1 MMTTT
6 MKKAILLLLAACLLL
21 TTAACGKPT
30 TAETTTVPE
39 AGEETAAA
47 PEEDSSA
54 VEETSEAAEDDLSAY
69 PVSLL
74 GQSVKAYKEQYVT
87 IEGDTFFEGACQYE
101 IDSLFPKVFYLT
113 SSVQTDAYNAQTF
126 RDDAVFETL
135 YTAADTELY
144 PELKTGLTYGE
155 YAGKFYASPC
165 TYKEEYAS
173 YSSTFKLDVNGK
185 PATVYLFFWDA
196 NSVCRSILITI
207 NDSLKFSTLNV
218 KEEDRNNYPA
228 LFIGQNAVE
237 MQQVFAGALAD
248 LSGYDTELKKHMYL
262 GIISD
267 EPPKPIPQQAQ
278 VIGVHLFSDEWEAVP
293 GIRIGDSAPGAGFT
307 KYQQEEGDSFYYGT
321 FLIGG
326 FFAETYV
333 MVRDDNF
340 SGFEFLCKQL
350 YD

>member
-1 MMTTT
+1 MMTTM
-6 MKKAILLLLAACLLL
+6 MKKAVLLLLTACLLL
-21 TTAACGKPT
+21 SVTACGKPA
-30 TAETTTVPE
+30 TAEPTTGAE
-39 AGEETAAA
+39 AGEKTTAA

-54 VEETSEAAEDDLSAY
+54 AEETSEAAGDDLSSY

-74 GQSVKAYKEQYVT
+74 GQSVKAFKERYVT
-87 IEGDTFFEGACQYE
+87 IEGDTYFEDACQYE

-135 YTAADTELY
+135 YTSTDTELY
-144 PELKTGLTYGE
+144 PDLKTGLTYQD
-155 YAGKFYASPC
+155 YAGRFFLSPC
-165 TYKEEYAS
+165 TYKEAYCCF
-173 YSSTFKLDVNGK
+173 SSTFKIDVNGK

-196 NSVCRSILITI
+196 NSVCRAILITI

-218 KEEDRNNYPA
+218 KEEDRNRYPA
-228 LFIGQNAVE
+228 MFIGQNAVE

-262 GIISD
+262 GIIPD
-267 EPPKPIPQQAQ
+267 EPPAPIPQQAQ

-321 FLIGG
+321 FLVGG